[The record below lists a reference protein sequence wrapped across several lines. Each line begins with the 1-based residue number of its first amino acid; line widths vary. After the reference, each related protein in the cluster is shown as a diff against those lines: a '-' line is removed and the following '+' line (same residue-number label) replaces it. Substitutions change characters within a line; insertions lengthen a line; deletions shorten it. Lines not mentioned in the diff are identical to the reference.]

1 MSADGKD
8 DIANIVVLHVRDL
21 LAEADN
27 DFVTSAAVL
36 VFIVAVEFVV
46 THHPYS
52 NFVIISVTRDQYLYK
67 Q

>member
-1 MSADGKD
+1 MSTDGKD
-8 DIANIVVLHVRDL
+8 YVANIVVLHVRDL

-36 VFIVAVEFVV
+36 IFIVAVEFVV
-46 THHPYS
+46 SHHPYS